1 MRTARKRASW
11 LAIALT
17 IASATA
23 DGLTAHEAV
32 EQATDQVLEK
42 LAEVRPLYESD
53 PEQFYVQIRTVIAP
67 IFDFDRFARGV
78 MAKYYRKATPE
89 QISEFRSVFK
99 DDLITTYAKVLLEFD
114 DPRPV
119 ILPPDERA
127 SSDTEV
133 QKVKMEFRSNQGSIY
148 PVQYSMT
155 KKSGNWKVKNV
166 VIKGINIGLQFR
178 SQFSLAV
185 RKNKGDINK
194 VIRNWNSKV
203 TK

>member
-1 MRTARKRASW
+1 MNKVWT
-11 LAIALT
+11 LAIA
-17 IASATA
+17 IALLVLDATA
-23 DGLTAHEAV
+23 DGLSPHETV

-42 LAEVRPLYESD
+42 LAEVRSLYESD
-53 PEQFYVQIRTVIAP
+53 PEQFYLEIKTVIAP

-89 QISEFRSVFK
+89 QISEFRRVFE
-99 DDLITTYAKVLLEFD
+99 DDLVTTYAKLLLEFD
-114 DPRPV
+114 AARPV
-119 ILPPDERA
+119 MLPADERVSA
-127 SSDTEV
+127 AAEV
-133 QKVKMEFRSNQGSIY
+133 QKVKMEFHSNRGSVY

-166 VIKGINIGLQFR
+166 VVKGINIGLQFR
-178 SQFSLAV
+178 SQFSSSM

-194 VIRNWNSKV
+194 VIRNWDSKV